1 MFQKHRVGAVL
12 LASCLLAASADGL
25 ALNTNAPSASAATQ
39 NYAEALQ
46 KSLYFYE
53 VQQAGELPDWNR
65 VEWRGDSITCDEI
78 NGGWYDA
85 GDHVKFNLPM
95 AYSASMLAWGLYQ
108 YPDGVEACGEMKNYV
123 NNLEYVLDYLA
134 ACDKGSKIVY
144 QIGSGT
150 VDHTWWGPVE
160 LYEYAMADSGT
171 KIEKARITLEASSG
185 CSAVFGEMAAA
196 LASGYAALQGR
207 VDASKLANYLKHAES
222 IYKAAKTS
230 PGDETYNN
238 SDASGFYRSSHF
250 YDQLF
255 YAANWLYI
263 ATKDESYLTEAK
275 SYIPNLTKQLGEGDT
290 LAYGWTHCWDD
301 NMQGAMLLYAINTG
315 DATYIAHVK
324 KHLGVWLAGN
334 SEPKTIEG
342 GLRWLTNWGCL
353 RYANTAAF
361 LAVVASD
368 TIFKGENNSELIDF
382 AETQINYT
390 LGDNPR
396 KSSYV
401 CGYGQNSPKNPH
413 HRTAHASW
421 KNAEAYPETSRHT
434 LYGALVGG
442 PNQDGTYEDD
452 RGNYINNEVAT
463 DYNAGFTAMLCRMVS
478 EYGGKSD
485 PNFPPKEAHDG
496 PELYV
501 VAEGKTSSDS
511 GITVSLKLTN
521 HTAWPARVVDNVSFR
536 YYMDLSEVKAAGKDP
551 SSVTIRCDRNQSEM
565 YASSGVKP
573 AVVSGPTQYSGDI
586 YYVEVTFPDGRAAI
600 PVSEGMHQCEIL
612 LALVFPDYGSGWDAT
627 NDFSNKD
634 ILGGKDA
641 VMTPYVPV
649 YVNGKLYYGKEPDG
663 TEADGLGD
671 AGNGEQPPKTT
682 EPTTTTTTQTT
693 KSTTS
698 TSKSTT
704 TTTTT
709 STTTTSTTTT
719 SATTTS
725 TTTSCNAGGDTPKG
739 MLGDVDCNGIITVSD
754 AILICRMSREDTTVS
769 VSPQGLLNA
778 DCDCDGDVTS
788 ADATTVLK
796 FIAKLIDKMG

>member
-1 MFQKHRVGAVL
+1 MYRKHRFGAAMMAACLCAVSAQQFT
-12 LASCLLAASADGL
+12 AS
-25 ALNTNAPSASAATQ
+25 TNAPTASAASTF

-78 NGGWYDA
+78 PGGWYDA

-134 ACDKGSKIVY
+134 ACDKGSTIVY
-144 QIGSGT
+144 QVGNGT

-160 LYEYAMADSGT
+160 LYEYGMADSGT
-171 KIEKARITLEASSG
+171 DIKKARATLESSSG

-207 VDASKLANYLKHAES
+207 VDSSKLANYLKHAES
-222 IYKAAKTS
+222 IYKVAKTS
-230 PGDETYNN
+230 PNDKVYNG
-238 SDASGFYRSSHF
+238 SDAQGFYSSSHF

-263 ATKDESYLTEAK
+263 ATGDNSYLTEAK
-275 SYIPNLTKQLGEGDT
+275 SYIPNLSKQLGEGDT

-301 NMQGAMLLYAINTG
+301 NMQGAMLLYAINSG
-315 DATYIAHVK
+315 DETYIAHVK
-324 KHLGVWLAGN
+324 KHIGVWLAGN
-334 SEPKTIEG
+334 SEPKTISG

-353 RYANTAAF
+353 RYANTEAF
-361 LAVVASD
+361 MVAVACD
-368 TIFKGENNSELIDF
+368 TIFKGQDISEMMDF

-401 CGYGQNSPKNPH
+401 CGFGENSPKNPH

-421 KNAEAYPETSRHT
+421 KNAEAYPEISRHT

-442 PNQDGTYEDD
+442 PNQDGSYEDD

-463 DYNAGFTAMLCRMVS
+463 DYNAGFTAMLCKMVS
-478 EYGGKSD
+478 KYGGKSD
-485 PNFPPKEAHDG
+485 PSFPPKEAHDG

-501 VAEGKTSSDS
+501 VAEGKTSSAS
-511 GITVSLKLTN
+511 GMTVSLKLTN

-536 YYMDLSEVKAAGKDP
+536 YYMDLSEIKAAGKDP
-551 SSVTIRCDRNQSEM
+551 ESITIRCDRNQSTM
-565 YASSGVKP
+565 YADKGVKP
-573 AVVSGPTQYSGDI
+573 AEVSGPIHYSGDI
-586 YYVEVTFPDGRAAI
+586 YYVEVTFPDGRAAV

-634 ILGGKDA
+634 ILDGKDA

-649 YVNGKLYYGKEPDG
+649 YVNGKLYYGNEPDG
-663 TEADGLGD
+663 TKADGLGD
-671 AGNGEQPPKTT
+671 TGNSGSTG
-682 EPTTTTTTQTT
+682 
-693 KSTTS
+693 TTS
-698 TSKSTT
+698 TAT

-709 STTTTSTTTT
+709 STSTTTTTTKTTTSTT
-719 SATTTS
+719 STS
-725 TTTSCNAGGDTPKG
+725 TTTTTSSDSGSSGGNTKLKRGDVNCDDVVDISDVILLSRYTAEDKTVTVTQQGILNAECDGRSGLTAGDTIVIVQFIAR
-739 MLGDVDCNGIITVSD
+739 LID
-754 AILICRMSREDTTVS
+754 AIDI
-769 VSPQGLLNA
+769 
-778 DCDCDGDVTS
+778 
-788 ADATTVLK
+788 
-796 FIAKLIDKMG
+796 